1 MYMRSTMDE
10 QRLTGLVLMN
20 VHSDMSLDT
29 EEIIKTFA
37 IKQLRRI
44 KFRHILEDI
53 EYTVYVIVY

>member
-1 MYMRSTMDE
+1 MDD